1 MSQSIHENCAFRP
14 FFRAGLI
21 AQFSPDPARAAE
33 VIGDLFSFFF
43 WEILN
48 FHYDCL
54 FVLVLI

>member
-1 MSQSIHENCAFRP
+1 MSLHENCAIRP

-21 AQFSPDPARAAE
+21 AQLSPDPARAAE
-33 VIGDLFSFFF
+33 VIEDLFSFFF

-48 FHYDCL
+48 FHYDCP